1 MHYLKL
7 QIKTQLLDTGKSI
20 REAFRKMGGA
30 GDGEISK
37 YEFKA
42 CMRNNHI
49 GIGNEK
55 IVDMLYRQIDADK
68 SGAITFKEFAE
79 VMNKDEHADN
89 KSNWFVGG
97 GHARNKK
104 KRNNVAS
111 IGYKRLLDIVKD
123 KINQKVRG
131 RSTGSFATVNP
142 NVMKV
147 MFHSFD
153 ESGDGDLSR
162 DEFSSALR
170 QKLGLMNIS
179 DKDMEDLMDHFDQD
193 GDGTITYD
201 EFIAKVLPPEFVH
214 GGGGIMDFESDDP
227 DFAGAF
233 TKKEQLAALKKQIK
247 RDLLSKAK
255 SMREMFRRMGGAGDG
270 EVDEYEFKA
279 ALRNNNIGIGH
290 EDIMGILFRQIDKDG
305 SGHVDFKEFAAALN
319 ADEHADKAGNFFVG
333 GGRGG
338 KRCVKQEM
346 KTSIGLKRTWEI
358 LKTKIEQR
366 CKSKSSGPF
375 GMTSPHVLAKMFHE
389 FDSDGGGSL
398 CRKEFERALREK
410 LGLMMISKKDL
421 DALTDEFD
429 QVCFVRD
436 MYSFTSLFLLLL
448 LLVHP
453 GR

>member
-1 MHYLKL
+1 MPGVKPY
-7 QIKTQLLDTGKSI
+7 T
-20 REAFRKMGGA
+20 AF
-30 GDGEISK
+30 
-37 YEFKA
+37 
-42 CMRNNHI
+42 C
-49 GIGNEK
+49 
-55 IVDMLYRQIDADK
+55 
-68 SGAITFKEFAE
+68 AITFKEFAE

-233 TKKEQLAALKKQIK
+233 TKTEQLAALKKQIK

-255 SMREMFRRMGGAGDG
+255 NMREMFRRMGGAGDG

-290 EDIMGILFRQIDKDG
+290 EDIMGRYVPVQRKKGDKGEQSVSRGQKVGELPPRQT
-305 SGHVDFKEFAAALN
+305 
-319 ADEHADKAGNFFVG
+319 ADEATTIYWGVFYRPLQTHTKMTRN
-333 GGRGG
+333 
-338 KRCVKQEM
+338 KPHNTVK
-346 KTSIGLKRTWEI
+346 
-358 LKTKIEQR
+358 
-366 CKSKSSGPF
+366 
-375 GMTSPHVLAKMFHE
+375 
-389 FDSDGGGSL
+389 
-398 CRKEFERALREK
+398 
-410 LGLMMISKKDL
+410 
-421 DALTDEFD
+421 
-429 QVCFVRD
+429 
-436 MYSFTSLFLLLL
+436 
-448 LLVHP
+448 
-453 GR
+453 